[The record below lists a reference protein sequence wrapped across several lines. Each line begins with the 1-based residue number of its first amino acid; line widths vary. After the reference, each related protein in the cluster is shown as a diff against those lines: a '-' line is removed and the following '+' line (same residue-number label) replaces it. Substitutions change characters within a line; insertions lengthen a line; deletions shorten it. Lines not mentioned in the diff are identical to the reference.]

1 MTTVPTTHN
10 ILLAEDNDFNQEIVV
25 ELLTEA
31 GYTVSAQNNGQELLK
46 ELRDKPDDF
55 YHLILMDLEM
65 PILDGHQTTVEIRKQ
80 HQFDQI
86 PIIAMTAHTLES
98 TKIRCAQE
106 GMQDF
111 ISKPF
116 NPTALY
122 AIIHKWSRQTQE
134 FSIDMTSGM
143 DASINSFLS
152 RFNFKTLDSN
162 RGLQLSGN
170 NIDLYLQLLERFR
183 VSQVA
188 NLLHLS
194 QVTETDLLTTEFKRM
209 IHTLKGVSATIGGSQ
224 LANLIEE
231 FEAYLATSS
240 AQQISMTSANTY
252 LVEIRNLLKL
262 SIDEIS
268 QFFLLQNPTTTLI
281 KPSSNNSI
289 ELPLLIESLIA
300 LLEAASTDAV
310 DFFHKHETTFELA
323 FEHQQFLLLTT
334 NINQYDFDLAI
345 KQLRSCEVV
354 NSRIKN

>member
-1 MTTVPTTHN
+1 M
-10 ILLAEDNDFNQEIVV
+10 

-46 ELRDKPDDF
+46 ELHDKPDDF

-65 PILDGHQTTVEIRKQ
+65 PILDGHQATIEIRKH

-86 PIIAMTAHTLES
+86 PIVAMTAHTLES
-98 TKIRCAQE
+98 TKLRCAQE

-116 NPTALY
+116 NPIALY
-122 AIIHKWSRQTQE
+122 AIIRKWSNETPDY
-134 FSIDMTSGM
+134 SSDITDGI
-143 DASINSFLS
+143 DASIDTFLS

-183 VSQVA
+183 VSQVS
-188 NLLHLS
+188 NLMHLN
-194 QVTETDLLTTEFKRM
+194 QITEPDLSTTEFKRM

-231 FEAYLATSS
+231 FEACLPTLST
-240 AQQISMTSANTY
+240 QQISMTTANAY
-252 LVEIRNLLKL
+252 LGSIRNLLKL

-268 QFFLLQNPTTTLI
+268 QFFLLQNPATTYI
-281 KPSSNNSI
+281 KPVSNDQSMD
-289 ELPLLIESLIA
+289 LPLLIESLIA

-310 DFFHKHETTFELA
+310 DFFHKYETAFKLA
-323 FEHQQFLLLTT
+323 FEHQQFSLLAA

-345 KQLRSCEVV
+345 KQLRSYE
-354 NSRIKN
+354 SHK

>member
-1 MTTVPTTHN
+1 MTTSPTTHN

-46 ELRDKPDDF
+46 ELHGKPDDF

-65 PILDGHQTTVEIRKQ
+65 PVLDGHQATIEIRK
-80 HQFDQI
+80 HRQFDQI

-98 TKIRCAQE
+98 TKSRCAQE

-116 NPTALY
+116 NPTALHT
-122 AIIHKWSRQTQE
+122 IIRKWTNDTLDYSSDITN
-134 FSIDMTSGM
+134 SV
-143 DASINSFLS
+143 DASVDTFLS
-152 RFNFKTLDSN
+152 RFHFKTLDSD
-162 RGLQLSGN
+162 RGLQLSGK

-183 VSQVA
+183 ISQVA

-194 QVTETDLLTTEFKRM
+194 QITETDLRTTEFKRM

-240 AQQISMTSANTY
+240 AHQISMTTANTY
-252 LVEIRNLLKL
+252 LAAIQNLLKL

-268 QFFLLQNPTTTLI
+268 EFFLLKNSTTTFI
-281 KPSSNNSI
+281 KPISNNSI
-289 ELPLLIESLIA
+289 ELPLLIESLIS

-310 DFFHKHETTFELA
+310 DFFHKYETAFKLA
-323 FEHQQFLLLTT
+323 FEHQQFSLLAT
-334 NINQYDFDLAI
+334 NINQYDFDQAI
-345 KQLRSCEVV
+345 RQLRSYTPT
-354 NSRIKN
+354 